1 MVPPGLKRLV
11 LRSYEGITYRLV
23 STAPP
28 RNCTD
33 AEISIIDVAGMY
45 EDLDARRKVAND
57 LLGAAETMGF
67 FYIENHQKA
76 KEVFNLPLE
85 QKRKLSSTVSS
96 YGYHGIR
103 ATHVNPSESK
113 GMQTANPPGELFSEY

>member
-1 MVPPGLKRLV
+1 MKESLN
-11 LRSYEGITYRLV
+11 RLV

-45 EDLDARRKVAND
+45 GDLDARRKVAND

-67 FYIENHQKA
+67 FYIKNHGIPADVTHRAHQKA
-76 KEVFNLPLE
+76 KEFFNLPLE

-113 GMQTANPPGELFSEY
+113 GMQTANLPGELFSE